1 MSILIDLL
9 IFFFISL
16 IIYQIFLAYIN
27 VKEGLDNP
35 VIVVDNNSHEND
47 PMILSQKNAGSI
59 EVLKDRL
66 DNLEKKQMNIITVDI
81 PDINNHLKTL
91 DSNYNTLNTKVDN
104 LLETQSKYASLL
116 TKPEITGTT

>member
-35 VIVVDNNSHEND
+35 VVVVDNTNHEND

-66 DNLEKKQMNIITVDI
+66 DNLEKKQMNIITGDI